1 MKDYMA
7 EWKRNSIRIG
17 APTCIMAAF
26 TAFIPVLYLCSRYG
40 CWPKLETVL
49 AAWALTAL
57 SFGAFYIVEPISY
70 YAALG
75 MSGTYLGF
83 LSGNIGNMRVPC
95 AALALDVTD
104 SFHHGDLRF
113 HYHKPDRNHR
123 RCFSWF
129 CSRSCSS
136 CIFKLCIKK
145 LCSSCNFRR
154 NFWKLRSK
162 IPESSR
168 IWPADPNCIE
178 AVCTGTC
185 MAGDRMCRIWHS
197 WNGTSVLCK

>member
-104 SFHHGDLRF
+104 LCRE
-113 HYHKPDRNHR
+113 
-123 RCFSWF
+123 
-129 CSRSCSS
+129 
-136 CIFKLCIKK
+136 KL
-145 LCSSCNFRR
+145 
-154 NFWKLRSK
+154 
-162 IPESSR
+162 
-168 IWPADPNCIE
+168 
-178 AVCTGTC
+178 
-185 MAGDRMCRIWHS
+185 
-197 WNGTSVLCK
+197 